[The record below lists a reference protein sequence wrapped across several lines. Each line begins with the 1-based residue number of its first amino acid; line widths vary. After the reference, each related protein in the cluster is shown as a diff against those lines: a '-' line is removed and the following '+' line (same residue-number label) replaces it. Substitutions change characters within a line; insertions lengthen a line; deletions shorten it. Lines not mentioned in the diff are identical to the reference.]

1 MFKFLV
7 GVVVGVLLIT
17 YDVIP
22 KVKEAF
28 IDTGVRNAI
37 VNSLNEI
44 ER

>member
-7 GVVVGVLLIT
+7 CVVVGVLLIT

-22 KVKEAF
+22 KVKDAF
-28 IDTGVRNAI
+28 LDSGARDTI
-37 VNSLNEI
+37 VNSLKEI

>member
-17 YDVIP
+17 CDVIP
-22 KVKEAF
+22 KVKDAF
-28 IDTGVRNAI
+28 LDSGSRDII
-37 VNSLNEI
+37 VKSLKDI

>member
-17 YDVIP
+17 CDVIP
-22 KVKEAF
+22 KVRDVF
-28 IDTGVRNAI
+28 LDTGARDTI
-37 VNSLNEI
+37 VNSLKEI

>member
-17 YDVIP
+17 CDVIP
-22 KVKEAF
+22 KVRGVF
-28 IDTGVRNAI
+28 LDTGARDTI
-37 VNSLNEI
+37 VDSLKEI